1 MDLIKSGQFKLK
13 AVSQDNNTPPPP
25 TPASQLSHLDLIK
38 AGNFHLKKVDRTERP
53 IVKPKQEESKDPESL
68 SIQDL
73 LQKAATIRDA
83 VACSDSDE
91 EEEEESSSES
101 W

>member
-1 MDLIKSGQFKLK
+1 MIKSGNFKLK
-13 AVSQDNNTPPPP
+13 HVDKSEERPPPPP
-25 TPASQLSHLDLIK
+25 TPQSHLDLIK
-38 AGNFHLKKVDRTERP
+38 AGAFQLKKVDKTERP
-53 IVKPKQEESKDPESL
+53 VVKPKQEENKDPDSL
-68 SIQDL
+68 SIQEL

-91 EEEEESSSES
+91 EEEDDDESSES